1 MTSGKWQMPKSG
13 IWHLAFGI
21 CHSALTVD
29 SYNKAVSRF
38 VLLFVALVA
47 GVGAAVWY
55 YRAPSDGDR
64 PLRVVVRNDDRWLDD
79 LLSRTPKDVEA
90 ATAELEQRG
99 TAALP
104 LIRRTLQESGGDPA
118 RRKAA
123 LKATAILGARAAEAI
138 PEVATALQEPN
149 YAPEAALALSFM
161 GSAAVPA
168 LREAIKSDE
177 PMVRREALRSLG
189 KLRERASID
198 PQIVVPCLLELSN
211 DGDPSVR
218 NVAVTYLGIV
228 RDSPQKEVAG
238 LIKALGDPEASVR
251 QAAAIGLAAYG
262 GLAEPALPALK
273 KAAADPDEDVKREAG
288 RTLVHLAELKQ
299 KI

>member
-1 MTSGKWQMPKSG
+1 
-13 IWHLAFGI
+13 
-21 CHSALTVD
+21 
-29 SYNKAVSRF
+29 VSRF
-38 VLLFVALVA
+38 VALFVALVA
-47 GVGAAVWY
+47 GVGVAVWY
-55 YRAPSDGDR
+55 YRAPHDDGR
-64 PLRVVVRNDDRWLDD
+64 ARAPLTVARNDDRWLDD

-104 LIRRTLQESGGDPA
+104 LIRRTLQDSAGDPA

-138 PEVATALQEPN
+138 PDVSNALQEPDF
-149 YAPEAALALSFM
+149 APEAALALSFM

-168 LREAIKSDE
+168 LREAIQSDNAV
-177 PMVRREALRSLG
+177 VRREALRSIG

-198 PQIVVPCLLELSN
+198 PQIVVPLLLESLN

-228 RDSPQKEVAG
+228 RDSPEKEVAG
-238 LIKALGDPEASVR
+238 LIKALGDPEPPVR
-251 QAAAIGLAAYG
+251 QAAAGALSAYG
-262 GLAEPALPALK
+262 LQAEPAIPALK
-273 KAAADPDEDVKREAG
+273 KASNDANEDVKREAG

-299 KI
+299 K